1 MQENSPAVLLATGA
15 LPALILLAA
24 VLTLPV
30 CLALLAL
37 YRRGGVGVVV
47 LVEKGVVVFFFL
59 F

>member
-37 YRRGGVGVVV
+37 YRRAV
-47 LVEKGVVVFFFL
+47 LRSAREY
-59 F
+59 